1 MWTKGYTTS
10 STDSPTRLACSMHE
24 SVSASYSYTAQLRS
38 CFGCTLFDRLLLVQ
52 SMCTTR
58 QQAPPASACS
68 HVGQRCR
75 ISSRWSIERG
85 RRRSCRG
92 GILLS
97 CPVRAGF
104 QLSTST
110 YHAWEARRVAD
121 NYYNYYGPFLSFLLL
136 CFFFPILHCRLSFKL
151 ARLCNLPK
159 GDGIKLVIPDSC
171 RSGHVL
177 FRYYEPRRGRLA
189 RKDAFASIRTAS
201 NKKKWRLMFQ
211 PFT

>member
-1 MWTKGYTTS
+1 MPDESSPKWTGLHRVRVGPGDPFGHLQRLDSNKDNLTLSIIHYITNTWTKLHTS

-58 QQAPPASACS
+58 QQAPPASACRTKVSDS
-68 HVGQRCR
+68 HLVDR
-75 ISSRWSIERG
+75 SSG

-104 QLSTST
+104 QLSTSS

-121 NYYNYYGPFLSFLLL
+121 NYYGPFLSSLFL
-136 CFFFPILHCRLSFKL
+136 CFFCHASLS
-151 ARLCNLPK
+151 
-159 GDGIKLVIPDSC
+159 S
-171 RSGHVL
+171 L
-177 FRYYEPRRGRLA
+177 FQTCSAL
-189 RKDAFASIRTAS
+189 
-201 NKKKWRLMFQ
+201 
-211 PFT
+211 